1 MTFANAGVY
10 IIHLVTRSNIDVV
23 EDGVPKMEKNRE
35 RGSLEKS
42 NVVTNVSTA
51 SNE

>member
-23 EDGVPKMEKNRE
+23 EDGVPKMEKNR
-35 RGSLEKS
+35 GKGIIGKI
-42 NVVTNVSTA
+42 
-51 SNE
+51 